1 MLWVLMVFANGTVV
15 MLLNATVAVPVLNV
29 TLPAEPM
36 WGPVVELD
44 GVPVP
49 ALSDGR
55 NVAVVTGGGGLV
67 TIRYVPKLVTLNGL
81 PAVNITT
88 NDVVLIW
95 ANGSLLVAPSLRVLN
110 LTRVDSSL
118 VILAK
123 GPGYVAY
130 AVPRRPEPT
139 PAQQATATAAA
150 DTPRGT
156 TTPAVA
162 SATAANPTANPSPAS
177 NLTTQF
183 PPVAGPPTTPTAVAA
198 TTQTSPPGS
207 APGQPPGWLLPL
219 VAAAAAAGAAFL
231 LLSTRRRRQQV
242 DLGEVDAKVLEYV
255 RRRGGAYEAD
265 VARELGIPRTT
276 VFRAVRR
283 LEERGLVRVEK
294 REGRNWV
301 APAG

>member
-1 MLWVLMVFANGTVV
+1 LFANGTVV

-67 TIRYVPKLVTLNGL
+67 TIRYVPRLVTLNGL

-95 ANGSLLVAPSLRVLN
+95 ANGSLLVVPSLRVLN

-139 PAQQATATAAA
+139 PAQPTTATAAA
-150 DTPRGT
+150 GTPRST

-162 SATAANPTANPSPAS
+162 SATAANPSPAS
-177 NLTTQF
+177 NLTTQT
-183 PPVAGPPTTPTAVAA
+183 PPVAGLPTTPTAVAA
-198 TTQTSPPGS
+198 TTQTSPRGS

-231 LLSTRRRRQQV
+231 LLPTRRRRQQV
-242 DLGEVDAKVLEYV
+242 DLGEVDAKILEYV
-255 RRRGGAYEAD
+255 RRRGGAYEAEI
-265 VARELGIPRTT
+265 AKELGIPRTT

-283 LEERGLVRVEK
+283 LEAQGLVRLVK

>member
-1 MLWVLMVFANGTVV
+1 MLWVLMLFANGTVV

-55 NVAVVTGGGGLV
+55 NVAVVTGGGELV
-67 TIRYVPKLVTLNGL
+67 TIRYVPRLVTLNGL

-95 ANGSLLVAPSLRVLN
+95 AKGSLLVVPSLRVLN

-130 AVPRRPEPT
+130 AVPRRLEPT
-139 PAQQATATAAA
+139 PAQPATATAAA
-150 DTPRGT
+150 GAPRGT

-162 SATAANPTANPSPAS
+162 SATAANSTAHPSPAS
-177 NLTTQF
+177 NLTTQL

-198 TTQTSPPGS
+198 TSQTSPRGS

-231 LLSTRRRRQQV
+231 LLSTKRRQQV
-242 DLGEVDAKVLEYV
+242 DLGEVDAKILEYV
-255 RRRGGAYEAD
+255 RRRGGAYEAEI
-265 VARELGIPRTT
+265 AKELGIPRTT

-283 LEERGLVRVEK
+283 LKAQGLVRLVK

>member
-1 MLWVLMVFANGTVV
+1 LFANGTVV

-95 ANGSLLVAPSLRVLN
+95 ANGSLLVVPSLRVLN

-139 PAQQATATAAA
+139 PAQPATATAAA
-150 DTPRGT
+150 GTPRSI

-198 TTQTSPPGS
+198 TTPPPGF
-207 APGQPPGWLLPL
+207 APGRPPGWLLPL

>member
-1 MLWVLMVFANGTVV
+1 MLWVLMLFANGTVV

-29 TLPAEPM
+29 TLPAEPT

-95 ANGSLLVAPSLRVLN
+95 ANGSLLVVPSLRVLN

-130 AVPRRPEPT
+130 AVPRRPGPT
-139 PAQQATATAAA
+139 PAQPTTATAAA
-150 DTPRGT
+150 GTPRST

-162 SATAANPTANPSPAS
+162 SATAANSGSAS

-198 TTQTSPPGS
+198 TTPPPGF

-301 APAG
+301 APAW

>member
-1 MLWVLMVFANGTVV
+1 MFANGTVV
-15 MLLNATVAVPVLNV
+15 MLLNATVAVPILNV

-95 ANGSLLVAPSLRVLN
+95 ANGSLLVVPSLRILN

-118 VILAK
+118 VILAN

-139 PAQQATATAAA
+139 PAQPATATAAA

-162 SATAANPTANPSPAS
+162 SATAANSSSAS

-183 PPVAGPPTTPTAVAA
+183 PSVPGPPTMPTAVAA
-198 TTQTSPPGS
+198 TTPPPGS

-219 VAAAAAAGAAFL
+219 VAAAAAASAAFL
-231 LLSTRRRRQQV
+231 LLSTSRQRQQT

-255 RRRGGAYEAD
+255 RSRGGAYEAD

>member
-1 MLWVLMVFANGTVV
+1 MLWVLMLFANGTVV

-67 TIRYVPKLVTLNGL
+67 TIRYVPRLVTLNGL

-95 ANGSLLVAPSLRVLN
+95 ANGSLLVVPSLRVLN

-139 PAQQATATAAA
+139 PAQPTTATAAA
-150 DTPRGT
+150 GTPRST

-162 SATAANPTANPSPAS
+162 SATAANPSPAS
-177 NLTTQF
+177 NLTTQT
-183 PPVAGPPTTPTAVAA
+183 PPVAGLPTTPTAVAA
-198 TTQTSPPGS
+198 TTQTSPRGS

-231 LLSTRRRRQQV
+231 LLPTRRRRQQV
-242 DLGEVDAKVLEYV
+242 DLGEVDAKILEYV
-255 RRRGGAYEAD
+255 RRRGGAYEAEI
-265 VARELGIPRTT
+265 AKELAYRAPRSSG
-276 VFRAVRR
+276 RSG
-283 LEERGLVRVEK
+283 GLRPK
-294 REGRNWV
+294 AWCGW
-301 APAG
+301 

>member
-1 MLWVLMVFANGTVV
+1 LFANGTVV

-36 WGPVVELD
+36 WGPAVELD
-44 GVPVP
+44 GAPVP

-55 NVAVVTGGGGLV
+55 NAAVVTGGGGLV

-95 ANGSLLVAPSLRVLN
+95 AKGSLLVVPSLRVLN
-110 LTRVDSSL
+110 LTCVDSSL

-139 PAQQATATAAA
+139 PAQPATATAAA
-150 DTPRGT
+150 GAPRGT
-156 TTPAVA
+156 TTPAA
-162 SATAANPTANPSPAS
+162 SATAANSTAHPSPAS
-177 NLTTQF
+177 NFTAQS
-183 PPVAGPPTTPTAVAA
+183 PPVAGLPTTPTAVDA
-198 TTQTSPPGS
+198 TTQTSPRGS

-231 LLSTRRRRQQV
+231 LLPTRRRQQA
-242 DLGEVDAKVLEYV
+242 DLGEVDAKILEYV
-255 RRRGGAYEAD
+255 RRRGGAYEAEI
-265 VARELGIPRTT
+265 AKELDIPRTT

-283 LEERGLVRVEK
+283 LEAQGLVRLVK

>member
-1 MLWVLMVFANGTVV
+1 MLWVLMLYANGTVV

-67 TIRYVPKLVTLNGL
+67 TIKYVPKLVTLNGL

-95 ANGSLLVAPSLRVLN
+95 ANGSLLVVPSLRVLN

-139 PAQQATATAAA
+139 PAQPATATAAA
-150 DTPRGT
+150 GTPRDT

-162 SATAANPTANPSPAS
+162 SATAANSTAHPSPAS
-177 NLTTQF
+177 NLTTQS
-183 PPVAGPPTTPTAVAA
+183 PPVAGPPTMPTAVAA

-231 LLSTRRRRQQV
+231 LLPTRRRQQA
-242 DLGEVDAKVLEYV
+242 DLGEADSKILEYI
-255 RRRGGAYEAD
+255 RRRGSAYEAEI
-265 VARELGIPRTT
+265 AKELDIPRTT

-283 LEERGLVRVEK
+283 LEAQGLVRLVK
-294 REGRNWV
+294 KEGRNWV

>member
-1 MLWVLMVFANGTVV
+1 LGKR
-15 MLLNATVAVPVLNV
+15 
-29 TLPAEPM
+29 LPPRRAQ
-36 WGPVVELD
+36 
-44 GVPVP
+44 
-49 ALSDGR
+49 
-55 NVAVVTGGGGLV
+55 
-67 TIRYVPKLVTLNGL
+67 
-81 PAVNITT
+81 
-88 NDVVLIW
+88 
-95 ANGSLLVAPSLRVLN
+95 LRVLN

-139 PAQQATATAAA
+139 PAQPTTATAAA
-150 DTPRGT
+150 GAPRST

-162 SATAANPTANPSPAS
+162 SATAANSTAHPSPAS
-177 NLTTQF
+177 NLTTQT

-198 TTQTSPPGS
+198 TTPPPGS

-231 LLSTRRRRQQV
+231 LLPTKRRRQQA
-242 DLGEVDAKVLEYV
+242 DLGEVDAKILEYV
-255 RRRGGAYEAD
+255 RRRGGAYEAEI
-265 VARELGIPRTT
+265 AKELDIPRTT
-276 VFRAVRR
+276 VFRAVRS
-283 LEERGLVRVEK
+283 LEAQGLVRLVK

>member
-1 MLWVLMVFANGTVV
+1 MLWVLMLFANGTVV
-15 MLLNATVAVPVLNV
+15 MLLNATVAVPILNV

-95 ANGSLLVAPSLRVLN
+95 ANGSLLVVPSLRILN

-118 VILAK
+118 VILAN

-139 PAQQATATAAA
+139 PAQPATATAAA

-162 SATAANPTANPSPAS
+162 SATAANSSSAS

-183 PPVAGPPTTPTAVAA
+183 PSVPGPPTMPTAVAA
-198 TTQTSPPGS
+198 TTPPPGS

-219 VAAAAAAGAAFL
+219 VAAAAAASAAFL
-231 LLSTRRRRQQV
+231 LLSTSRQRQQT

-255 RRRGGAYEAD
+255 RSRGGAYEAD

>member
-1 MLWVLMVFANGTVV
+1 MLWVLMLFANGTVV

-95 ANGSLLVAPSLRVLN
+95 ANGSLLVVPSLRILN

-150 DTPRGT
+150 DTPRGI

-162 SATAANPTANPSPAS
+162 SATAANSGSAS
-177 NLTTQF
+177 NPTTQF
-183 PPVAGPPTTPTAVAA
+183 PPVAGPPTMPTAVAV
-198 TTQTSPPGS
+198 TTPPPGF

-219 VAAAAAAGAAFL
+219 VAAAVAAGAAFL

-301 APAG
+301 VPAG

>member
-1 MLWVLMVFANGTVV
+1 LFANGTVV

-67 TIRYVPKLVTLNGL
+67 TIRYVPKLVILNGL

-95 ANGSLLVAPSLRVLN
+95 ANGSLLVVPSLRVLN

-150 DTPRGT
+150 DTPRGI

-177 NLTTQF
+177 NLTTRF

-198 TTQTSPPGS
+198 TTPPPGF

-219 VAAAAAAGAAFL
+219 VAAAVAAGTAFL

>member
-1 MLWVLMVFANGTVV
+1 MLWVLMLFANGTVV

-130 AVPRRPEPT
+130 AVPHRPEPT
-139 PAQQATATAAA
+139 PAQLATATAAA
-150 DTPRGT
+150 GTPRST

-162 SATAANPTANPSPAS
+162 SATAANSTAHPSPAS
-177 NLTTQF
+177 NLTTQT
-183 PPVAGPPTTPTAVAA
+183 PPVAGPPTTSTAVAA

-219 VAAAAAAGAAFL
+219 VAAAAAAGAAFVHR
-231 LLSTRRRRQQV
+231 STKRRQQA
-242 DLGEVDAKVLEYV
+242 DLGEVDAKILEYV
-255 RRRGGAYEAD
+255 RRRGGAYEAEI
-265 VARELGIPRTT
+265 AKELDIPRTT

-283 LEERGLVRVEK
+283 LEAQGLVRLVK

>member
-1 MLWVLMVFANGTVV
+1 MFANGTVV

-67 TIRYVPKLVTLNGL
+67 TIRYVPRLVTLNGL

-95 ANGSLLVAPSLRVLN
+95 ANGSLLVVPSLRVLN

-139 PAQQATATAAA
+139 PAQPTTATAAA
-150 DTPRGT
+150 DTPRST

-162 SATAANPTANPSPAS
+162 SATTANPSPAS
-177 NLTTQF
+177 NLTTQT
-183 PPVAGPPTTPTAVAA
+183 PPVAGLPTTPTAVAA
-198 TTQTSPPGS
+198 TTQTSPRGS

-231 LLSTRRRRQQV
+231 LLPTRRRRQQV
-242 DLGEVDAKVLEYV
+242 DLGEVDAKILEYV
-255 RRRGGAYEAD
+255 RRRGGAYEAEI
-265 VARELGIPRTT
+265 AKELDIPRTT

-283 LEERGLVRVEK
+283 LEAQGLVRLVK

>member
-1 MLWVLMVFANGTVV
+1 MLWVLMLFANGTVV

-95 ANGSLLVAPSLRVLN
+95 ANGSLLVVPSLRVLN

-139 PAQQATATAAA
+139 PAQPATATAAA

-162 SATAANPTANPSPAS
+162 SATAANSTAHPSPAS
-177 NLTTQF
+177 NLTTQT

-198 TTQTSPPGS
+198 TTPPPGF

-219 VAAAAAAGAAFL
+219 VAAAVAAGAAFL

>member
-1 MLWVLMVFANGTVV
+1 MFANGTVV

-67 TIRYVPKLVTLNGL
+67 TIRYVPRLVTLNGL

-95 ANGSLLVAPSLRVLN
+95 ANGSLLVVPSLRVLN

-139 PAQQATATAAA
+139 PAQPTTATAAA
-150 DTPRGT
+150 GTPRST

-162 SATAANPTANPSPAS
+162 SATAANPSPAS
-177 NLTTQF
+177 NLTTQT
-183 PPVAGPPTTPTAVAA
+183 PPVAGLPTTPTAVAA
-198 TTQTSPPGS
+198 TTQTSPRGS

-219 VAAAAAAGAAFL
+219 VAAAVAAGAAFL
-231 LLSTRRRRQQV
+231 LLPTRRRRQQA
-242 DLGEVDAKVLEYV
+242 DLGEVDAKILEYV
-255 RRRGGAYEAD
+255 RRRGGAYEAEI
-265 VARELGIPRTT
+265 AKELDIPRTT

-283 LEERGLVRVEK
+283 LEAQGLVRLVK

>member
-1 MLWVLMVFANGTVV
+1 MLWVLMLFANGTMV

-29 TLPAEPM
+29 TLPAEHL

-67 TIRYVPKLVTLNGL
+67 TIRYAPKLVTLNGL

-95 ANGSLLVAPSLRVLN
+95 ANGSLLVVPSLRVLN

-118 VILAK
+118 VTLAK

-139 PAQQATATAAA
+139 PAQPATATAAA
-150 DTPRGT
+150 GTPRST

-162 SATAANPTANPSPAS
+162 SATAANSTAHPSPAS
-177 NLTTQF
+177 NLITQL
-183 PPVAGPPTTPTAVAA
+183 PPVAATPTAVAA
-198 TTQTSPPGS
+198 TTQTSPWGS
-207 APGQPPGWLLPL
+207 APGQPPGWLLLL
-219 VAAAAAAGAAFL
+219 VAAVAAAGAAFL
-231 LLSTRRRRQQV
+231 LLPTKRRRQQA
-242 DLGEVDAKVLEYV
+242 DLGEVDAKILEYV
-255 RRRGGAYEAD
+255 RRRGGAYEAEI
-265 VARELGIPRTT
+265 AKELSIPRTT

-283 LEERGLVRVEK
+283 LEAQGLVRLMK

>member
-1 MLWVLMVFANGTVV
+1 MLWVLMLFANGTVV

-88 NDVVLIW
+88 SDVVLIW
-95 ANGSLLVAPSLRVLN
+95 ANGSLLIVPSLRVLN

-139 PAQQATATAAA
+139 PAQPATATAAA
-150 DTPRGT
+150 GTPRST
-156 TTPAVA
+156 TTPAA
-162 SATAANPTANPSPAS
+162 SATAANSTAHPSPAS
-177 NLTTQF
+177 NLTTQT
-183 PPVAGPPTTPTAVAA
+183 PPVAGPPTMPTAVAA
-198 TTQTSPPGS
+198 TTPPPGF
-207 APGQPPGWLLPL
+207 APDQLPGWLLPL
-219 VAAAAAAGAAFL
+219 VAAAAAAGAAFFL
-231 LLSTRRRRQQV
+231 LPTRRRRQQA

>member
-1 MLWVLMVFANGTVV
+1 LFANGTVV

-67 TIRYVPKLVTLNGL
+67 TIRYVPRLVTLNGL

-95 ANGSLLVAPSLRVLN
+95 ANGSLLVVPSLRVLN

-139 PAQQATATAAA
+139 PAQPTTATAAA
-150 DTPRGT
+150 GTPRST

-162 SATAANPTANPSPAS
+162 SATAANPSPAS
-177 NLTTQF
+177 NLTTQT
-183 PPVAGPPTTPTAVAA
+183 PPVAGLPTTPTAVAA
-198 TTQTSPPGS
+198 TTQTSPRGS

-231 LLSTRRRRQQV
+231 LLPTRRRRQQV
-242 DLGEVDAKVLEYV
+242 DLGEVDAKILEYV
-255 RRRGGAYEAD
+255 RRRGGAYEAEI
-265 VARELGIPRTT
+265 AKELDIPRTT

-283 LEERGLVRVEK
+283 LEAQGLVRLVK

>member
-1 MLWVLMVFANGTVV
+1 
-15 MLLNATVAVPVLNV
+15 
-29 TLPAEPM
+29 
-36 WGPVVELD
+36 VVELD

-67 TIRYVPKLVTLNGL
+67 TIRYVPKLVTLNGQ
-81 PAVNITT
+81 PTVNVTT

-95 ANGSLLVAPSLRVLN
+95 ANGSLLVVPSLRVLN

-139 PAQQATATAAA
+139 PAQPATATAAA
-150 DTPRGT
+150 GAPGGT
-156 TTPAVA
+156 TTPAA
-162 SATAANPTANPSPAS
+162 SATAANSTAHPSPAS
-177 NLTTQF
+177 NLTTQT

-198 TTQTSPPGS
+198 TTPPPGS
-207 APGQPPGWLLPL
+207 APDQPPGWLLPL
-219 VAAAAAAGAAFL
+219 VAAVAAARAGAAFL
-231 LLSTRRRRQQV
+231 LLSTRRRRQQA
-242 DLGEVDAKVLEYV
+242 DLVEVDAKILEYV

>member
-1 MLWVLMVFANGTVV
+1 

-67 TIRYVPKLVTLNGL
+67 TIRYVPRLVTLNGL

-95 ANGSLLVAPSLRVLN
+95 ANGSLLVVPSLRVLN

-139 PAQQATATAAA
+139 PAQPTTATAAA
-150 DTPRGT
+150 GTPRST
-156 TTPAVA
+156 TTPAAA
-162 SATAANPTANPSPAS
+162 SATAANPSPAS
-177 NLTTQF
+177 NLTTQT

-198 TTQTSPPGS
+198 TTQTSPRGS

-231 LLSTRRRRQQV
+231 LLLPTRRRQQA
-242 DLGEVDAKVLEYV
+242 DLGEADAKILEYI
-255 RRRGGAYEAD
+255 RRRGGAYEAEI
-265 VARELGIPRTT
+265 AKELDIPRTT

-283 LEERGLVRVEK
+283 LEAQGLVRLVK

>member
-1 MLWVLMVFANGTVV
+1 MLFANGTVV

-81 PAVNITT
+81 PTVNITT

-95 ANGSLLVAPSLRVLN
+95 ANGSLLVVPSLRVLN
-110 LTRVDSSL
+110 LTHVDSSL

-139 PAQQATATAAA
+139 PAQPATATAAA
-150 DTPRGT
+150 GAPGGT
-156 TTPAVA
+156 TTPAA
-162 SATAANPTANPSPAS
+162 SATAANSTAHPSPAS
-177 NLTTQF
+177 NLTTQT

-198 TTQTSPPGS
+198 TTPPPGS
-207 APGQPPGWLLPL
+207 APDQPPGWLLPL
-219 VAAAAAAGAAFL
+219 VAAVAAARAGAAFL
-231 LLSTRRRRQQV
+231 LLSTRRRRQQA
-242 DLGEVDAKVLEYV
+242 DLVEVDAKILEYV

>member
-1 MLWVLMVFANGTVV
+1 MFANGTVV

-67 TIRYVPKLVTLNGL
+67 TIRYVPRLVTLNGL

-95 ANGSLLVAPSLRVLN
+95 ANGSLLVVPSLRVLN

-139 PAQQATATAAA
+139 PAQPTTATAAA
-150 DTPRGT
+150 DTPRST

-162 SATAANPTANPSPAS
+162 SATTANPSPAS
-177 NLTTQF
+177 NLTTQT

-198 TTQTSPPGS
+198 TTQTSPRGS

-231 LLSTRRRRQQV
+231 LLPTRRRRQQV
-242 DLGEVDAKVLEYV
+242 DLGEVDAKILEYV
-255 RRRGGAYEAD
+255 RRRGGAYEAEI
-265 VARELGIPRTT
+265 AKELDIPRTT

-283 LEERGLVRVEK
+283 LEAQGLVRLVK

>member
-1 MLWVLMVFANGTVV
+1 MLWVLMLFANGTVV

-67 TIRYVPKLVTLNGL
+67 TIRYVPRLVTLNGL

-95 ANGSLLVAPSLRVLN
+95 ANGSLLVVPSLRVLN

-139 PAQQATATAAA
+139 PAQPTTATAAA
-150 DTPRGT
+150 GTPRST
-156 TTPAVA
+156 TTPAA
-162 SATAANPTANPSPAS
+162 SATAANSTAHPSPAS
-177 NLTTQF
+177 NLTTQT
-183 PPVAGPPTTPTAVAA
+183 PPVAGPPTMPTAVAA
-198 TTQTSPPGS
+198 TTPPPGS
-207 APGQPPGWLLPL
+207 APDQLPGWLLPL
-219 VAAAAAAGAAFL
+219 VAAAAAAGAAFFL
-231 LLSTRRRRQQV
+231 LPTRRRRQQA

>member
-1 MLWVLMVFANGTVV
+1 M
-15 MLLNATVAVPVLNV
+15 
-29 TLPAEPM
+29 
-36 WGPVVELD
+36 
-44 GVPVP
+44 
-49 ALSDGR
+49 
-55 NVAVVTGGGGLV
+55 
-67 TIRYVPKLVTLNGL
+67 
-81 PAVNITT
+81 
-88 NDVVLIW
+88 IW
-95 ANGSLLVAPSLRVLN
+95 ANGSLLVVPSLRVLN

-139 PAQQATATAAA
+139 PAQPVTATAAA

-156 TTPAVA
+156 TTPA
-162 SATAANPTANPSPAS
+162 SATAANPSPAS

-198 TTQTSPPGS
+198 TTPPPGF

-219 VAAAAAAGAAFL
+219 VAAAVAAGAAFL

>member
-1 MLWVLMVFANGTVV
+1 MLWVLMLFANGTVV

-95 ANGSLLVAPSLRVLN
+95 ANGSLLVVPSLRVLN

-139 PAQQATATAAA
+139 PAQPTTATAAA
-150 DTPRGT
+150 GTPRST
-156 TTPAVA
+156 TTPAA
-162 SATAANPTANPSPAS
+162 SATAANSTAHPSPAS
-177 NLTTQF
+177 NLTTQT
-183 PPVAGPPTTPTAVAA
+183 PPVAGPPTMPTAVAA
-198 TTQTSPPGS
+198 TTPPPGS
-207 APGQPPGWLLPL
+207 APDQLPGWLLPL
-219 VAAAAAAGAAFL
+219 VAAAAAAGAAFFL
-231 LLSTRRRRQQV
+231 LPTRRRRQQA

>member
-1 MLWVLMVFANGTVV
+1 MLWVLMLFANGTVV

-67 TIRYVPKLVTLNGL
+67 TIRYVPRLVTLNGL

-95 ANGSLLVAPSLRVLN
+95 ANGSLLVVPSLRVLN

-139 PAQQATATAAA
+139 PAQPATATAAA
-150 DTPRGT
+150 DTPRST

-183 PPVAGPPTTPTAVAA
+183 PPVAGPRTTPTAVAA
-198 TTQTSPPGS
+198 TTPPPGF
-207 APGQPPGWLLPL
+207 APGRPPGWLLPL